1 MEWTDNIN
9 TGKDQ
14 QERDNDT
21 GLGGRYVDANFALE
35 KTGDLS
41 NEEIQ
46 SDLNSDDE
54 AEAEV
59 ESLEGCD
66 SKLEEVEEMKMDQG
80 DPNPDHGNK
89 ERM

>member
-1 MEWTDNIN
+1 M
-9 TGKDQ
+9 
-14 QERDNDT
+14 
-21 GLGGRYVDANFALE
+21 GGRYVDANFALE

-66 SKLEEVEEMKMDQG
+66 SELEEVEEMKMDQG